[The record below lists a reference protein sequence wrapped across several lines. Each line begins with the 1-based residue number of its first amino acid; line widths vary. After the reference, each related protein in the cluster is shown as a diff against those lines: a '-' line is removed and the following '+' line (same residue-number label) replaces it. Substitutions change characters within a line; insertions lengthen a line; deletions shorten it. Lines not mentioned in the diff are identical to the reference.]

1 MEYFKYRY
9 RTNIDFSIKLKSNVS
24 IIGNSNDFFV
34 STFLEYNKDTN
45 IFIGGE
51 ELKDN
56 NFASIYKNVSIVLY
70 KHLNIFVGETVFD
83 EIVFGLESLS
93 YSKDDIIE
101 LVQSESRVFKLDK
114 LLEKD
119 PNSLG
124 RSDIVKMKILSSLIT
139 KPRVLILDNVISELD
154 YSDKVLVFKILSEY
168 TKNGGI
174 VINATSDI
182 EDTIN
187 SDRII
192 ILQDNKLVC
201 DGKTISVLN
210 EEKLL
215 KRLGLGIPFIVELNK
230 YFMDYGMIDKYYLTN
245 EKLVGALWK

>member
-9 RTNIDFSIKLKSNVS
+9 LNKIDFGINEKSHVS
-24 IIGNSNDFFV
+24 IIGNSNDFFI

-45 IFIGGE
+45 IFIGE
-51 ELKDN
+51 NELKDDN
-56 NFASIYKNVSIVLY
+56 LDTIYKDVSIVLY
-70 KHLNIFVGETVFD
+70 KYLNIFVGETVLD
-83 EIVFGLESLS
+83 EIVFGLESKALK
-93 YSKDDIIE
+93 KDDILSLI
-101 LVQSESRVFKLDK
+101 QSESRVFKLDH

-124 RSDIVKMKILSSLIT
+124 SSDRAKMKILSHLIMNP
-139 KPRVLILDNVISELD
+139 KVLILDNIISELD
-154 YSDKVLVFKILSEY
+154 YKDKLLVFDILDKY

-182 EDTIN
+182 EDTLEA
-187 SDRII
+187 DRII
-192 ILQDNKLVC
+192 IIQDNNLIC

-215 KRLGLGIPFIVELNK
+215 KRLGLGLPFMIELNK
-230 YFMDYGMIDKYYLTN
+230 YFMDYGMINKYYLKN
-245 EKLVGALWK
+245 DKLVGALWK